1 MCFGRQFYTP
11 PTKERGTIQN
21 DEKSFSFLLIL
32 GKINYW
38 EEGIGREKLQRE
50 NKGEK
55 KE

>member
-32 GKINYW
+32 GVFIKDKLL
-38 EEGIGREKLQRE
+38 GGRDRKRKAIERE
-50 NKGEK
+50 
-55 KE
+55 